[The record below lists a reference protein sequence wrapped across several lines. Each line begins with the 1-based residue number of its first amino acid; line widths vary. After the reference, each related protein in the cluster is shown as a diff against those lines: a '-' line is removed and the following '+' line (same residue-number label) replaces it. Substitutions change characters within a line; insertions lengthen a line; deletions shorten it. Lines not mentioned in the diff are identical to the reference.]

1 MAEEEIDAIISCTK
15 NLTVG
20 SLSYH
25 IETLCLPDKLQIL
38 GHSIFLLLQLIAP
51 DLSKCTRYERKT

>member
-20 SLSYH
+20 SLSFH

-51 DLSKCTRYERKT
+51 DLSKCTR